1 MPRKKKKTAPAKEE
15 PEVQEE
21 EEYRSP
27 VQILEV
33 VEQQMGGL
41 TTQLAKVITNMDN
54 QQDSIYRVI
63 SQVGENIK
71 NQTLIMN
78 DFATQVGKLTRTHNV
93 WDNLTEVMFQQT
105 SKVEE
110 DRKQVQT
117 YRRETRA
124 VAKEAIHHLDIL
136 RNALIDLQHIWHDE

>member
-1 MPRKKKKTAPAKEE
+1 
-15 PEVQEE
+15 
-21 EEYRSP
+21 
-27 VQILEV
+27 
-33 VEQQMGGL
+33 MGGL

-93 WDNLTEVMFQQT
+93 WDNLTEVMFHQT

-110 DRKQVQT
+110 DREQIRT